1 MTATCLCFTRSFST
15 LPSVPGLSVL
25 LASTPP
31 ASSSVIVVV
40 SLQYSPATMLQRFS
54 CGGGEGHLCSG
65 RQPYHHA
72 LGP

>member
-15 LPSVPGLSVL
+15 LPSLFGLSVL

-65 RQPYHHA
+65 RQPYHA
-72 LGP
+72 LVP